1 MLRLFLT
8 LTTILFVSFSIAQD
22 ANIETSIHSSGLSID
37 QAIFTV
43 GDIHIDGS
51 SGSLGTY
58 AFQLFY
64 DERVS
69 VESLVDTE
77 VKVFPN
83 PTDNY
88 VSIVT
93 DEEVKSI
100 RLIDLTGKEIFRT
113 SKQEDISLEGL
124 DSGNY
129 ILIINDIR
137 AIKITKH

>member
-1 MLRLFLT
+1 MNRLFLT
-8 LTTILFVSFSIAQD
+8 LASILYVSLSIAQD
-22 ANIETSIHSSGLSID
+22 ANIETSIHSSSLSID
-37 QAIFTV
+37 QAIFTL
-43 GDIHIDGS
+43 GDIHIDDS

-88 VSIVT
+88 ISIVT

-100 RLIDLTGKEIFRT
+100 RLIDLTGKELFRT

>member
-1 MLRLFLT
+1 MNRLFLT
-8 LTTILFVSFSIAQD
+8 LTTILYVSLSMAQD
-22 ANIETSIHSSGLSID
+22 ANIETSIHSSSLSID

-43 GDIHIDGS
+43 GDIYIDDN
-51 SGSLGTY
+51 SGTLGIL

-64 DERVS
+64 DGTVN
-69 VESLVDTE
+69 VESLVNTE

-83 PTDNY
+83 PTSNY

-100 RLIDLTGKEIFRT
+100 RLIDLTGKEIFKT
-113 SKQEDISLEGL
+113 TKHEDISLQGL

-129 ILIINDIR
+129 IILVNDIK
-137 AIKITKH
+137 AIKVTKQ

>member
-1 MLRLFLT
+1 MNRLFLT
-8 LTTILFVSFSIAQD
+8 LTTILYVSLSMAQD
-22 ANIETSIHSSGLSID
+22 ANIETSIHSSSLSID

-43 GDIHIDGS
+43 GDIYIDDN
-51 SGSLGTY
+51 SGTLGIH

-64 DERVS
+64 DGTVN
-69 VESLVDTE
+69 VESLVNTE

-83 PTDNY
+83 PTSNY

-100 RLIDLTGKEIFRT
+100 RLIDLTGKEIFKT
-113 SKQEDISLEGL
+113 TKHEDISLQGL

-129 ILIINDIR
+129 IILVNDIK
-137 AIKITKH
+137 AIKVTKQ

>member
-1 MLRLFLT
+1 MNRLFLT
-8 LTTILFVSFSIAQD
+8 LTTILYVSLSMAQD
-22 ANIETSIHSSGLSID
+22 ANIETSIHSSSLSID

-43 GDIHIDGS
+43 GDIYIDDN
-51 SGSLGTY
+51 SGTLGIL

-64 DERVS
+64 EGTVN
-69 VESLVDTE
+69 VESLVNTE

-83 PTDNY
+83 PTSNY